1 MPPSAEQPDSR
12 AAAIARLI
20 DDVRAAR
27 AAGRD
32 VANDNIIQAHFQ
44 LMPELGQ
51 ELEKLRRI
59 EAARQAATVE
69 ADTDQTVE
77 AAHVSRVPGY
87 SILRELNRG
96 GQGVVYVATQL
107 STGRKVA
114 VKVLRDGP
122 FADDRKL
129 ARFDR
134 EVHVLAA
141 LNHPNI
147 VTIIDTGRAADGS
160 RYIVMNYIAGMD
172 LGQYMLRRQQKD
184 PDDPS
189 KLLRMFLKICD
200 AVNAAHQKGIIHRD
214 LKPGN
219 IRVDERGEP
228 HVLDFGLARTA
239 LDGLVAGDQQP
250 LSVTGEFMGSLPW
263 CSPEQAEGNPDKI
276 DARTDV
282 YSLGVI
288 LYQMLTGGRFPYAV
302 VGNIRDVLNNILTAE
317 PTPPSK
323 VIANVVHDA
332 KPDFRAPR
340 IHPTSVNETIELIV
354 LKALSKERQKRYQ
367 TAGELKREIA
377 NYLLGRNT
385 AAQVGKSAGNLK
397 SSRWPGWLIPLA
409 ASISAVVGVGL
420 AVRVWPGPARPIA
433 GNPGPVPARALTS
446 TPQRRVDLL
455 KLVNLQRDRL
465 EGACSFDNGKLIM
478 DGGRIEFAYVPPKE
492 YDYRVVFLKTTGDE
506 AFEQICSAGGKQ
518 FAWMVGGF
526 HNRFCA
532 IEAIDGLP
540 GDRNST
546 SRESDHWIAD
556 HQLHTSLVKV
566 RGDGVSAFLDGQQL
580 VDWKGDFQAMTLY
593 FKLRHSNSI
602 GLMFFNSSGIIE
614 SAEVVE
620 YQEAG
625 TRL

>member
-250 LSVTGEFMGSLPW
+250 L
-263 CSPEQAEGNPDKI
+263 
-276 DARTDV
+276 
-282 YSLGVI
+282 
-288 LYQMLTGGRFPYAV
+288 
-302 VGNIRDVLNNILTAE
+302 
-317 PTPPSK
+317 
-323 VIANVVHDA
+323 
-332 KPDFRAPR
+332 
-340 IHPTSVNETIELIV
+340 
-354 LKALSKERQKRYQ
+354 
-367 TAGELKREIA
+367 
-377 NYLLGRNT
+377 
-385 AAQVGKSAGNLK
+385 
-397 SSRWPGWLIPLA
+397 
-409 ASISAVVGVGL
+409 
-420 AVRVWPGPARPIA
+420 
-433 GNPGPVPARALTS
+433 
-446 TPQRRVDLL
+446 
-455 KLVNLQRDRL
+455 
-465 EGACSFDNGKLIM
+465 
-478 DGGRIEFAYVPPKE
+478 
-492 YDYRVVFLKTTGDE
+492 
-506 AFEQICSAGGKQ
+506 
-518 FAWMVGGF
+518 
-526 HNRFCA
+526 
-532 IEAIDGLP
+532 
-540 GDRNST
+540 
-546 SRESDHWIAD
+546 
-556 HQLHTSLVKV
+556 
-566 RGDGVSAFLDGQQL
+566 
-580 VDWKGDFQAMTLY
+580 
-593 FKLRHSNSI
+593 
-602 GLMFFNSSGIIE
+602 
-614 SAEVVE
+614 
-620 YQEAG
+620 
-625 TRL
+625 